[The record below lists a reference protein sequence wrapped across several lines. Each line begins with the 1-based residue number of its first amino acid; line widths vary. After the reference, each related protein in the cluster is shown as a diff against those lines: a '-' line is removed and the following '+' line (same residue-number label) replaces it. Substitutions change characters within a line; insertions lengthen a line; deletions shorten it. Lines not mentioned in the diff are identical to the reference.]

1 MARRGKAP
9 QDRNITELKESYRGR
24 SPGWCVR
31 FRVQGEINVQVNFSN
46 SKYGGLKLAHSAAQ
60 RFRDAVEREIEFL
73 LLKPGGTFEKRT
85 KRNKTGFVG
94 VSRVDRKYIDN
105 RYGSKCHVLFWEASW
120 PDKDHEGRHQKQKFS
135 IKKLGEEKA
144 RQSAIEA
151 REKGLREYIEQFSQ
165 TFRPPKPSTKFWRYM
180 DFTKFVSMLEK
191 DKLFFAFA
199 SKMRD
204 SFEGGYSRGN
214 QELRERVYKALGPY
228 EITAEE
234 TKRRRENTALS
245 CWHANEHESAA
256 MWQLYSSANE
266 SICIQTT
273 FMQLRNCMPKGV
285 DIGEVQYIDYETEWV
300 PERHPVLP
308 FLYKRISFEHEREYR
323 AVCDVSQK
331 NVRTSSDFEITD
343 SGVWVDA
350 RPVEV
355 IQRIIVAPHVRP
367 WFRELVDQVVA
378 RYELGISVEPSA
390 LEIRPTH

>member
-1 MARRGKAP
+1 MAKREKAHR
-9 QDRNITELKESYRGR
+9 DRNITELKEGYRGR

-31 FRVQGEINVQVNFSN
+31 FRVQGEINVQVNFHN
-46 SKYGGLKLAHSAAQ
+46 SKCGGSKLAHSAAQ
-60 RFRDAVEREIEFL
+60 RFRDAIEREIEFL
-73 LLKPGGTFEKRT
+73 VSTPSGTFGKMT
-85 KRNKTGFVG
+85 KRNKTGTVG
-94 VSRVDRKYIDN
+94 VSRIDRNYIDKRWGTN
-105 RYGSKCHVLFWEASW
+105 CHKLVWESRW
-120 PDKDHEGRHQKQKFS
+120 PDKDREGRQTIKQFS
-135 IKKLGEEKA
+135 IKSLGEEKA
-144 RQSAIEA
+144 KELAIEA
-151 REKGLREYIEQFSQ
+151 REKGLREYVEQFSQ

-199 SKMRD
+199 NKMSD

-214 QELRERVYKALGPY
+214 EQLRDQVYKALGPF
-228 EITAEE
+228 EITAKE

-273 FMQLRNCMPKGV
+273 FKQLRNCMPKGV

-331 NVRTSSDFEITD
+331 NVRKSSDFEITE

-350 RPVEV
+350 RPAEV
-355 IQRIIVAPHVRP
+355 IQQIIVAPHVRP
-367 WFRELVDQVVA
+367 WFRELVEQVVA